1 MCFVFAFFPSFLC
14 SLRSAS
20 FNALDLLFTFNTRH
34 LFVAQV
40 PSLPRFVEPLNNV
53 TVVAGRDVHLGC
65 VVDNIQKYT
74 VIFEKKKKKRNGA
87 GLNEIP

>member
-1 MCFVFAFFPSFLC
+1 MCFVFAFFFLLFFFRC
-14 SLRSAS
+14 EAHRSIA
-20 FNALDLLFTFNTRH
+20 ALDLLFTLNTRH

-40 PSLPRFVEPLNNV
+40 PSLPRFVEPVNNV

-74 VIFEKKKKKRNGA
+74 VIFEKKNKKNGTVP
-87 GLNEIP
+87 G